1 MNESKCLAKPEHQTR
16 VFGSIWALRN
26 ADHRRFW
33 GVAEGTD
40 RGWPVTR
47 EDVDHAYAT
56 PRYVSCAPPTPS
68 LTDLTF
74 SLQDANFSIFRVEYR
89 IVNNCTGVEIDFIA
103 LCPSTNFLCTRIE
116 DDGLFQ
122 LSPLTVQLH
131 IATIRLYPEN
141 GAYGGRYYI
150 VEIAPALPVD

>member
-1 MNESKCLAKPEHQTR
+1 M
-16 VFGSIWALRN
+16 
-26 ADHRRFW
+26 
-33 GVAEGTD
+33 
-40 RGWPVTR
+40 
-47 EDVDHAYAT
+47 
-56 PRYVSCAPPTPS
+56 
-68 LTDLTF
+68 
-74 SLQDANFSIFRVEYR
+74 EYR

-141 GAYGGRYYI
+141 GVYGGLHYRI
-150 VEIAPALPVD
+150 DINRTIPIAQED